1 MNPLHVLNVWL
12 LLAADITIGVCEKT
26 DTVIK
31 RKKGKDIIFHYF
43 VYNGDFVNFLLTS
56 GRV

>member
-12 LLAADITIGVCEKT
+12 LLADDITIAVCEKT

-31 RKKGKDIIFHYF
+31 RKKERI
-43 VYNGDFVNFLLTS
+43 
-56 GRV
+56 